1 MGNFKKSLYPI
12 FLLIL
17 TLFIVCSCQKNEV
30 KLHYLGHSA
39 VFLEFNE
46 KVTLLCDYG
55 KENAYLEW
63 GWDSPIYDAGMPG
76 PDLLC
81 YSHFHDD
88 HFDEERAS
96 HYDAVRISGEIDTC
110 VKKLKIIDFP
120 SSEKDISRYDNHS
133 YLFSIGDIRVLHLG
147 DCQADIM
154 MINDPAHAWNLEQRY
169 PKDCDIM
176 IMPIEGTQKYIPQAI
191 KMVELLEP
199 RVLLPS
205 HFWSEAYKQEF
216 MNEIERVYTK
226 HNKNLQ
232 VIHSDGPNYF
242 YRKNGI
248 KDVLLILDLKP
259 TARNKE

>member
-1 MGNFKKSLYPI
+1 MGNFNKSLYPI
-12 FLLIL
+12 FLSLII
-17 TLFIVCSCQKNEV
+17 LFTAFSCQKNEV

-39 VFLEFNE
+39 VFLDFNE
-46 KVTLLCDYG
+46 KVTVLCDYG

-96 HYDAVRISGEIDTC
+96 HYDAVRISGEVDTC
-110 VKKLKIIDFP
+110 IRKLKIIDFP

-133 YLFSIGDIRVLHLG
+133 YLFSIGDIKVLHLG

-169 PKDCDIM
+169 PKDCDIL
-176 IMPIEGTQKYIPQAI
+176 IMPIEGTRQYIPQAI
-191 KMVELLEP
+191 KMVQLLAP
-199 RVLLPS
+199 RVLIPA
-205 HFWSEAYKQEF
+205 HYWSETYKQEF
-216 MNEIERVYTK
+216 IDELQSRYTEENRRINIHDCK
-226 HNKNLQ
+226 GAKYTYKKNRSISGLT
-232 VIHSDGPNYF
+232 
-242 YRKNGI
+242 
-248 KDVLLILDLKP
+248 ILDLSP
-259 TARNKE
+259 GTR

>member
-17 TLFIVCSCQKNEV
+17 TLFIICSCQKNEV

-46 KVTLLCDYG
+46 KVTVLCDYG
-55 KENAYLEW
+55 NKNAYLSW

-96 HYDAVRISGEIDTC
+96 HYDAVRISGEVDTC

-169 PKDCDIM
+169 PKDCDIV

-216 MNEIERVYTK
+216 MNEIEHVYTK